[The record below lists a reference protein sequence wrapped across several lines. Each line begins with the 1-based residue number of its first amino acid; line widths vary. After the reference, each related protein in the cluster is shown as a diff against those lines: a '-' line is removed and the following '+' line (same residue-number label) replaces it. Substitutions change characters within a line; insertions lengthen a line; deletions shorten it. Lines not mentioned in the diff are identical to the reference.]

1 MRKIL
6 KVILCLLLL
15 GLAAGAVL
23 LGLRFYPAYKGA
35 GFLQNHMSLRN
46 LTFDLTVT
54 LSEERFTEEQRK
66 FVSALSE
73 ISGIEQQD
81 LSVLQLQGAVYGKD
95 VYVKIMPRGWNEPL
109 TELYLGEE
117 ADLVNA
123 AMLYRAVQENLSGK
137 YAAAE
142 FLMPQWKGGE
152 YVSLEQAEQMFG
164 LDLSAAKTFE
174 PATYEEL
181 LSFWN
186 CFLMLA
192 VMDSGKN
199 EAGEATFTAAI
210 TKDILLNGAGT
221 DPSYMELENA
231 DFAGQGAETAKIQIT
246 LEETG
251 ETPAVSI
258 NGAVADMP
266 GFLKQADALLA
277 KVGAEHSFSE
287 KKGLQNIQKI
297 DGSIVAGNALEIR
310 WPDSLVQQETVEK
323 IATIRSLIQ
332 ELTAR

>member
-1 MRKIL
+1 MRKLL
-6 KVILCLLLL
+6 KFILCLLLL

-35 GFLQNHMSLRN
+35 GFLQNHMSLQN

-81 LSVLQLQGAVYGKD
+81 LAELHLQGTVYGED
-95 VYVKIMPRGWNEPL
+95 VYVKIMPRGWTEPL

-117 ADLVNA
+117 TDLVNA
-123 AMLYRAVQENLSGK
+123 AMLYRAVQENLSGR

-142 FLMPQWKGGE
+142 LFIPQWKGGE

-164 LDLSAAKTFE
+164 LDLSAAKTFDL
-174 PATYEEL
+174 ASYEKL
-181 LSFWN
+181 ISFGN

-199 EAGEATFTAAI
+199 EAGNATFTAAI
-210 TKDILLNGAGT
+210 TKDMLWNKTNADT
-221 DPSYMELENA
+221 EPENA
-231 DFAGQGAETAKIQIT
+231 DFAGQGAETAKILIT
-246 LEETG
+246 LEETEG
-251 ETPAVSI
+251 APAATVS
-258 NGAVADMP
+258 GAVADMP
-266 GFLKQADALLA
+266 RFLEQVDALLA
-277 KVGAEHSFSE
+277 KVGVEHSFSE

-297 DGSIVAGNALEIR
+297 DGSIVSGNAPNIL
-310 WPDSLVQQETVEK
+310 WPESLIQQETVEK

-332 ELTAR
+332 ELTVR